1 MSLQIGEI
9 RSHHKATCKQST
21 YQYILGESHPM
32 KLSSNVYPV
41 EISLFF
47 KEAGLIHEKKM
58 KVKLTFQSWSAITF
72 TPSTSTVQS
81 VLLKIEQVV
90 LSLKLKSVWVS
101 PGILEPNK
109 AVLSR
114 NSSNYLIMFAFLLKD
129 KNPPILVTSENQT
142 AV

>member
-1 MSLQIGEI
+1 
-9 RSHHKATCKQST
+9 
-21 YQYILGESHPM
+21 M
-32 KLSSNVYPV
+32 K
-41 EISLFF
+41 
-47 KEAGLIHEKKM
+47 KKM